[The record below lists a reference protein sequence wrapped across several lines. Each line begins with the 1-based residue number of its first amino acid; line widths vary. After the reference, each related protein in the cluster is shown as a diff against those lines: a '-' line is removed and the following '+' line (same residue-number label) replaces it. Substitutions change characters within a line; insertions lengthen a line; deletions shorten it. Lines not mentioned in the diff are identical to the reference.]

1 MKEMRR
7 RCNIDLVASVV
18 MTNATAFA
26 FVPGALPPLTRP
38 AIPPALPCSSA
49 MSALREVL
57 AVLSRSNKALAD
69 FALILFI

>member
-26 FVPGALPPLTRP
+26 FVPGALPPLARP
-38 AIPPALPCSSA
+38 A
-49 MSALREVL
+49 V
-57 AVLSRSNKALAD
+57 
-69 FALILFI
+69 

>member
-1 MKEMRR
+1 
-7 RCNIDLVASVV
+7 

-38 AIPPALPCSSA
+38 AVLDVAAVPPALPCSSA
-49 MSALREVL
+49 LSALREVL
-57 AVLSRSNKALAD
+57 AVLSRSNTALAV